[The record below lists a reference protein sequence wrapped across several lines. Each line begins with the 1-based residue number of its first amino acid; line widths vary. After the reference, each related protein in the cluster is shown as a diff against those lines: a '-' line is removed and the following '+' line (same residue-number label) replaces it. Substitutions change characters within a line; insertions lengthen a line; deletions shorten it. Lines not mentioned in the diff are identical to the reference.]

1 MKQQFISFA
10 NQKGG
15 VGKSSLTALMASYL
29 HYLTKL
35 NVAIIDA
42 DYPQY
47 SIYNARKRD
56 MDLWEKD
63 NYFKNLAYNQ
73 FKALNKTAYQVII
86 STPDKAISTAREFI
100 ASSSKRVDII
110 LFDLPGTVQSQ
121 GVLTTLSCM
130 DHVFVP
136 LVSDRLVL
144 ESSLAFA
151 KTLNEMFVAKET
163 IRLKN
168 VFLFWNQVDARENN
182 HLYEVYNKMMHE
194 GKFNLLNSKIADTK
208 RFRKEIVQEKKLI
221 FRSTLFPASR
231 QFTKS
236 TGIENLFLEILK
248 ILL

>member
-15 VGKSSLTALMASYL
+15 VGKSSLTTLMASYL

-56 MDLWEKD
+56 IDLLEKD
-63 NYFKNLAYNQ
+63 TYFKNLTYNQ
-73 FKALNKTAYQVII
+73 LKTLNKTAYQVII
-86 STPDKAISTAREFI
+86 STPDKAISTALELI
-100 ASSSKRVDII
+100 TSSSKPVDII

-130 DHVFVP
+130 DYVFVP

-144 ESSLAFA
+144 
-151 KTLNEMFVAKET
+151 
-163 IRLKN
+163 
-168 VFLFWNQVDARENN
+168 
-182 HLYEVYNKMMHE
+182 
-194 GKFNLLNSKIADTK
+194 
-208 RFRKEIVQEKKLI
+208 
-221 FRSTLFPASR
+221 
-231 QFTKS
+231 
-236 TGIENLFLEILK
+236 
-248 ILL
+248 

>member
-56 MDLWEKD
+56 MDLLEKD

-136 LVSDRLVL
+136 LVSDRLVW